1 MEISQMRY
9 GFDIGGTKIEMAA
22 YDRQL
27 RQVLC
32 QRVSTPTGDYRA
44 FLSCIQQ
51 LVDHADREL
60 HTQGSIGIGLPGVT
74 LSLIH
79 I

>member
-1 MEISQMRY
+1 MRY

-32 QRVSTPTGDYRA
+32 QRVTTPTGNYRE
-44 FLSCIQQ
+44 FLSCIHQ
-51 LVDHADREL
+51 LVDSADSQL
-60 HTQGSIGIGLPGVT
+60 HTQGSIGIGLPGRDRPAQPPTVGG
-74 LSLIH
+74 
-79 I
+79 